1 MTKTCAIIGC
11 SPMCFPWGFDEEDE
25 GCAALKLILIN
36 QISKLRG
43 EGCTR
48 FAVSVDCGVGLYAAE
63 ILHGLKESDEELKTI
78 CYVPY
83 EEQATKWT
91 PELRDRYF
99 NALSTCT
106 EVVNV
111 SFEKTVGCEFKAHL
125 AATKDA
131 DTVIAVYDPD
141 DPSCER
147 EAAAATV
154 AEMLNKQ
161 ILTFDPKAIR
171 LQYWVNNMGYIY
183 FLLPINAEK
192 RECFTLFGI

>member
-1 MTKTCAIIGC
+1 MTKICAIIGC

-48 FAVSVDCGVGLYAAE
+48 FTVSMDCGVGLYAAE
-63 ILHGLKESDEELKTI
+63 ILQGLKGSEEELETI

-99 NALSTCT
+99 NALAACT
-106 EVVNV
+106 EIVNV
-111 SFEKTVGCEFKAHL
+111 AYEKTVDCEFKAHL
-125 AATKDA
+125 AAINEA
-131 DTVIAVYDPD
+131 DTLIAVYDPD
-141 DPSCER
+141 DPRCER
-147 EAAAATV
+147 EAAAVAVAKMLDRQVFTV
-154 AEMLNKQ
+154 
-161 ILTFDPKAIR
+161 DPKAIR
-171 LQYWVNNMGYIY
+171 I
-183 FLLPINAEK
+183 F
-192 RECFTLFGI
+192 

>member
-1 MTKTCAIIGC
+1 MRKNCAIIGC

-25 GCAALKLILIN
+25 SCAALKLILIK

-48 FAVSVDCGVGLYAAE
+48 FAVSMDCGVGLYAAE
-63 ILHGLKESDEELKTI
+63 ILQGLKGSEEELETI

-99 NALSTCT
+99 NALAACT

-111 SFEKTVGCEFKAHL
+111 AYEKTVGCKFKAYL
-125 AATKDA
+125 EAINEA
-131 DTVIAVYDPD
+131 DTVIVVYDPD
-141 DPSCER
+141 DPRCER
-147 EAAAATV
+147 EAAAVAVAKMLDRQVFTV
-154 AEMLNKQ
+154 
-161 ILTFDPKAIR
+161 DPKAIH
-171 LQYWVNNMGYIY
+171 
-183 FLLPINAEK
+183 
-192 RECFTLFGI
+192 LF

>member
-1 MTKTCAIIGC
+1 MTKTCAIISC
-11 SPMCFPWGFDEEDE
+11 SPLCFPWGFDEEDE

-48 FAVSVDCGVGLYAAE
+48 FAVSMDCGVGLYAAE
-63 ILHGLKESDEELKTI
+63 IIRGLKEADGELETA

-91 PELRDRYF
+91 PELRERYF
-99 NALSTCT
+99 NALAVCT

-111 SFEKTVGCEFKAHL
+111 AFEKTVGCEFKAHL
-125 AATKDA
+125 EAMKEAE
-131 DTVIAVYDPD
+131 TVIAVYDPD
-141 DPSCER
+141 DPLCER
-147 EAAAATV
+147 EAAAVAV

-161 ILTFDPKAIR
+161 VFALNPKAIQ
-171 LQYWVNNMGYIY
+171 LS
-183 FLLPINAEK
+183 
-192 RECFTLFGI
+192 

>member
-48 FAVSVDCGVGLYAAE
+48 FAVSMDCGVGLYAAE
-63 ILHGLKESDEELKTI
+63 ILQGLKESDGNLEI
-78 CYVPY
+78 VSYVPY

-99 NALSTCT
+99 NALAECT

-111 SFEKTVGCEFKAHL
+111 GFEKTVGCEFKAYL
-125 AATKDA
+125 EAINEA
-131 DTVIAVYDPD
+131 DTVIAVYDPEN
-141 DPSCER
+141 PRCER
-147 EAAAATV
+147 ETAAAAV
-154 AEMLNKQ
+154 AEVLNKRV
-161 ILTFDPKAIR
+161 LVLDPKAIR
-171 LQYWVNNMGYIY
+171 LS
-183 FLLPINAEK
+183 
-192 RECFTLFGI
+192 

>member
-11 SPMCFPWGFDEEDE
+11 SPMGFPWGFDEEDE

-48 FAVSVDCGVGLYAAE
+48 FAVSMDCGVGLYAAE
-63 ILHGLKESDEELKTI
+63 VLHGLKEPDDALETI

-99 NALSTCT
+99 NALAECT

-111 SFEKTVGCEFKAHL
+111 AFEKTVCCEFKAHL
-125 AATKDA
+125 EAMKEA
-131 DTVIAVYDPD
+131 DTVIAAYDPD
-141 DPSCER
+141 DPLSER
-147 EAAAATV
+147 EAAAVAV

-161 ILTFDPKAIR
+161 VFVLNPKAIR
-171 LQYWVNNMGYIY
+171 LS
-183 FLLPINAEK
+183 
-192 RECFTLFGI
+192 

>member
-1 MTKTCAIIGC
+1 MTKSCAIIGC

-48 FAVSVDCGVGLYAAE
+48 FTVSMDCGVGLYAAE
-63 ILHGLKESDEELKTI
+63 ILQGLKGSEEELETI
-78 CYVPY
+78 CFVPY

-99 NALSTCT
+99 NALAVCT

-111 SFEKTVGCEFKAHL
+111 AYEKTVGFEFKAYL
-125 AATKDA
+125 EAINEA
-131 DTVIAVYDPD
+131 DTVMVVYDPD
-141 DPSCER
+141 DPRCER
-147 EAAAATV
+147 EAAAAAI

-161 ILTFDPKAIR
+161 VLTIDPKAIR
-171 LQYWVNNMGYIY
+171 LQ
-183 FLLPINAEK
+183 
-192 RECFTLFGI
+192 

>member
-48 FAVSVDCGVGLYAAE
+48 FTVSMDCGVGLYAAE
-63 ILHGLKESDEELKTI
+63 ILHGLKGSEEELETI

-99 NALSTCT
+99 NALAACT

-111 SFEKTVGCEFKAHL
+111 AYEKTGGCEFKAYL
-125 AATKDA
+125 EAINEA
-131 DTVIAVYDPD
+131 DTVIVVYDPD
-141 DPSCER
+141 DPRCER
-147 EAAAATV
+147 EAAAVAVAKMLDRQVFTV
-154 AEMLNKQ
+154 
-161 ILTFDPKAIR
+161 DPKAIH
-171 LQYWVNNMGYIY
+171 
-183 FLLPINAEK
+183 
-192 RECFTLFGI
+192 LF

>member
-25 GCAALKLILIN
+25 SCAALKLILMNRITR
-36 QISKLRG
+36 LRS

-48 FAVSVDCGVGLYAAE
+48 FAVSMDCGVGLYAAE
-63 ILHGLKESDEELKTI
+63 ILHGLKASDEELETI

-111 SFEKTVGCEFKAHL
+111 GFEKTVGCEFKAHL
-125 AATKDA
+125 EAIKEA
-131 DTVIAVYDPD
+131 DTLIAIYDPE
-141 DPSCER
+141 DPRCER
-147 EAAAATV
+147 EAAAVAV

-161 ILTFDPKAIR
+161 ILTLDPKAIR
-171 LQYWVNNMGYIY
+171 I
-183 FLLPINAEK
+183 
-192 RECFTLFGI
+192 

>member
-36 QISKLRG
+36 QITRLRG

-48 FAVSVDCGVGLYAAE
+48 FAVSMDCGVGLYAAE
-63 ILHGLKESDEELKTI
+63 ILDGLKGSDEELKTI
-78 CYVPY
+78 GYVPF

-99 NALSTCT
+99 NALAACT
-106 EVVNV
+106 EAVNV
-111 SFEKTVGCEFKAHL
+111 AYEKTVGCEFKAHL
-125 AATKDA
+125 SAINEA

-141 DPSCER
+141 DPRCER
-147 EAAAATV
+147 EAAAVAV

-161 ILTFDPKAIR
+161 ILTLDPKAIR
-171 LQYWVNNMGYIY
+171 L
-183 FLLPINAEK
+183 
-192 RECFTLFGI
+192 